1 MCEYNNEAHNTAEL
15 GTNDYLAW
23 LAMEK
28 QRINAIRLAYIRD
41 KISKGTYEDALGP
54 RQETR
59 KNLLTL
65 WK

>member
-1 MCEYNNEAHNTAEL
+1 MIKDKILCASTIMKLTIWRSL

-41 KISKGTYEDALGP
+41 KISKGTYEDAL
-54 RQETR
+54 
-59 KNLLTL
+59 
-65 WK
+65 